1 MRLSISKCK
10 FFVEQLEYQGNRI
23 TRQYTQATYNRIEVT
38 LNMKVPKLETN
49 KQIRQFI
56 GILNYYQV

>member
-10 FFVEQLEYQGNRI
+10 FFVEHLEYQGNRI